1 MMYYITTY
9 RFSFFDIV
17 YWFYSMLDEEL
28 THFYHPHLWI
38 TLLLTFVTLAI
49 M

>member
-9 RFSFFDIV
+9 RFSIFYIV
-17 YWFYSMLDEEL
+17 YWFYSIVDEEL
-28 THFYHPHLWI
+28 THFDHPHLRV
-38 TLLLTFVTLAI
+38 TPLLTFVTSAI